1 MICME
6 FYFTVLIVILRTPSH
21 LKLLLLTIMYF
32 ITVSV
37 AAAFLIFIIIL
48 LIFFIY
54 FRQKGDYETKEAKGQ
69 ENADNPDAAIV
80 FCQTG
85 VPDIPKRQEWFM

>member
-1 MICME
+1 M
-6 FYFTVLIVILRTPSH
+6 
-21 LKLLLLTIMYF
+21 
-32 ITVSV
+32 SV

-48 LIFFIY
+48 LVFFIY